1 MKTENI
7 WAFAFYRV
15 TRYYLCATLRIY
27 WRFPYYV
34 QQFSDKNVSFKYLA
48 NICWVT
54 HLDSPFY
61 LAPGITI
68 ALLQPIL

>member
-15 TRYYLCATLRIY
+15 TRCYLCATPRPC
-27 WRFPYYV
+27 WRLPYYV

-48 NICWVT
+48 NICWVAR
-54 HLDSPFY
+54 LDSPFY
-61 LAPGITI
+61 LVPGITI

>member
-15 TRYYLCATLRIY
+15 TRYYLCATLRPC
-27 WRFPYYV
+27 WRFPHYV
-34 QQFSDKNVSFKYLA
+34 QQFSGKNVSFKYLA

-61 LAPGITI
+61 LVPGITI
-68 ALLQPIL
+68 SLLQPIL